1 MVRAIENPF
10 NYEEQK
16 MIDNIIKNFVVVDCL
31 GPQKGYYNQ
40 YHKQNIDLPDVI
52 KSKII
57 ISIKKL
63 VGYDTNISYTRV
75 NWVTVDSNIN
85 DPYHNDFGYE
95 SIFTSYHGEFEGGE
109 FEWIE
114 EEKIKQIK
122 LKNNE
127 CVIVIDNPPHK
138 VLNVTKGD
146 RYAIVTFC
154 KKENKII

>member
-1 MVRAIENPF
+1 MVTIIKNPF
-10 NYEEQK
+10 NYDEQL
-16 MIDNIIKNFVVVDCL
+16 MIDEIIKNFVVIDSI

-40 YHKQNIDLPDVI
+40 YHKQNIDLPNEI
-52 KSKII
+52 KLKITESIKEIVDYEPKII
-57 ISIKKL
+57 
-63 VGYDTNISYTRV
+63 YTRV
-75 NWVTVDSNIN
+75 NWVTVDSNTK

-114 EEKIKQIK
+114 EGEIKKIKPE
-122 LKNNE
+122 NNE
-127 CVIVIDNPPHK
+127 CLIVIDNPQHK
-138 VLNVTKGD
+138 ILNVTKGN